1 MKLRRNNMDIIDSL
15 DMYRQYLLVE
25 KGLSKNTWNSY
36 LNDLKMFFT
45 HFKSF
50 KTVEDISEESLSE
63 YVSFCLNNE
72 YSTTSVLRISS
83 SIKSYLLFL
92 KNSGY
97 FKYEIP
103 EITLPKKPD
112 RLPVC
117 LNREEIELLLSA
129 PDLENPS
136 GLRDRAMLEVMYS
149 SGLRVSELLS
159 LTIDKISFQQKI
171 INVFGKGSKERKVPI
186 SEYSLDFV
194 QEYISKVRSKNPGKN
209 SKILFLNKKGEQI
222 SRIYFYKQIEKY
234 AEYVGIRKKIS
245 PHTLRH
251 SFATHLLD
259 GGAQLRAVQEMLGH
273 ENIQTTQI
281 YTHVSKAKLINTY
294 DLFMNKK

>member
-1 MKLRRNNMDIIDSL
+1 MEIIDSL

-25 KGLSKNTWNSY
+25 KGLSKNTWSSY
-36 LNDLKMFFT
+36 LNDLKGFFA
-45 HFKSF
+45 HFN
-50 KTVEDISEESLSE
+50 DINDTKDLTKENLSQ
-63 YVSFCLNNE
+63 YISFCLKE
-72 YSTTSVLRISS
+72 DYSVTSVLRISS

-97 FKYEIP
+97 FKDEIS
-103 EITLPKKPD
+103 EISLPKKPE

-117 LNREEIELLLSA
+117 LNKEEIELLLSA
-129 PDLENPS
+129 PNLESSS
-136 GLRDRAMLEVMYS
+136 GIRDKAMLEVMYS

-159 LTIDKISFQQKI
+159 LTIDKISFNQKI
-171 INVFGKGSKERKVPI
+171 ITVFGKGAKERKVPI
-186 SEYSLDFV
+186 SYYSLEFV
-194 QEYISKVRSKNPGKN
+194 ENYIKKVRLKNPGKD
-209 SKILFLNKKGEQI
+209 SRILFLNKNGEKI

-234 AEYVGIRKKIS
+234 AELVGIKKKIS

-259 GGAQLRAVQEMLGH
+259 GGAQLRAVQQMLGH

-281 YTHVSKAKLINTY
+281 YTHVSATKLKNTY

>member
-1 MKLRRNNMDIIDSL
+1 MDIIDSL
-15 DMYRQYLLVE
+15 DTYRQFLLVE
-25 KGLSKNTWNSY
+25 KGLSKNTWSSY
-36 LNDLKMFFT
+36 LNDLKAFFA
-45 HFKSF
+45 HFKSI
-50 KTVEDISEESLSE
+50 KTTDDLTDEHLSQ
-63 YVSFCLNNE
+63 YISFCLNE
-72 YSTTSVLRISS
+72 DYSASSVLRISS

-97 FKYEIP
+97 FKFELP
-103 EITLPKKPD
+103 EISLPKKPD

-117 LNREEIELLLSA
+117 LTKDEIELLLSA
-129 PDLENPS
+129 PDIENPY

-171 INVFGKGSKERKVPI
+171 IDVFGKGSKERKVPI

-194 QEYISKVRSKNPGKN
+194 EQYISKVRSKNPGKS
-209 SKILFLNKKGEQI
+209 SKILFLNKNGNQI

>member
-1 MKLRRNNMDIIDSL
+1 MEIIDSL
-15 DMYRQYLLVE
+15 DMYRQFLLVE
-25 KGLSKNTWNSY
+25 KGLSKNTWTSY
-36 LNDLKMFFT
+36 LNDLKGFFA
-45 HFKSF
+45 HFSNIKDT
-50 KTVEDISEESLSE
+50 KDLSEENLSQ
-63 YVSFCLNNE
+63 YISFCLHE
-72 YSTTSVLRISS
+72 DYSVTSVLRISS

-97 FKYEIP
+97 FKDEIP
-103 EITLPKKPD
+103 EISLPKKPE

-117 LNREEIELLLSA
+117 LTKEEIELLMKA
-129 PDLENPS
+129 PDTNSPS

-159 LTIDKISFQQKI
+159 LTIDKVSFQQRI

-186 SEYSLDFV
+186 SEYSLNFV
-194 QEYISKVRSKNPGKN
+194 EEYIHKVRSKNPGKN
-209 SKILFLNKKGEQI
+209 SKILFLNKNGEQL

-234 AEYVGIRKKIS
+234 AEFVGIKKKIS

-273 ENIQTTQI
+273 ENIATTQI
-281 YTHVSKAKLINTY
+281 YTHVSKNKLINTY

>member
-1 MKLRRNNMDIIDSL
+1 MDIIDSL
-15 DMYRQYLLVE
+15 DMYRQFLLVE
-25 KGLSKNTWNSY
+25 KGLSKNTWSSY
-36 LNDLKMFFT
+36 LNDLKAFFT
-45 HFKSF
+45 HFKNV
-50 KTVEDISEESLSE
+50 KTTDDLTDEHLSQ
-63 YVSFCLNNE
+63 YISFCLNE
-72 YSTTSVLRISS
+72 DYSASSVLRISS

-97 FKYEIP
+97 FKFELP
-103 EITLPKKPD
+103 EISLPKKPD

-117 LNREEIELLLSA
+117 LTRDEIELLLSA
-129 PDLENPS
+129 PDIENPY

-171 INVFGKGSKERKVPI
+171 IDVFGKGSKERKVPI

-194 QEYISKVRSKNPGKN
+194 EQYISKVRSKNPGKN
-209 SKILFLNKKGEQI
+209 SKILFLNKNGNQI